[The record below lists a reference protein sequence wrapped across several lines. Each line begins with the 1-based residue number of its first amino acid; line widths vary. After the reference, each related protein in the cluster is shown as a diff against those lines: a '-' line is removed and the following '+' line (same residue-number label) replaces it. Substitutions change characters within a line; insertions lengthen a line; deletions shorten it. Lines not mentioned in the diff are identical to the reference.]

1 MAMPR
6 NVLRLR
12 APGSRAL
19 AAGTVLAGLFGV
31 ALQAR
36 AALSENLGTS
46 VVAMSLGNAVTADPP
61 GLDSIH
67 FNPAGLTRMK
77 GRWISNSIYGASI
90 SPKAKF
96 TAPEGFDVGGWK
108 DDPVA
113 GTSTGDVSAAVYLPG
128 IGPLHAPLPAAV
140 GGSLA
145 LSYNAPGSPW
155 TFATGAYVTQGVGFS
170 RNDDDDPGRFD
181 GRKVIMQRLVYMAP
195 SVGYKASDTLSFGV
209 SVPIAHQGFALDTD
223 MRMPNKMLG
232 IVGKLQDAWC
242 GDNGN
247 ALDAFFMGLCGGG
260 QEGRL
265 RPFNKVASA
274 SFDATAPMDPTVN
287 LGVLWEPSEKFAV
300 GAVYQGGSD
309 TLLTGRYTFR
319 AEPMLDKFSQGMYA
333 SLLGPIAASVVGLP
347 TSIPAEQTGHM
358 TMRLPFVEHVQ
369 VGFKV
374 KPTKSLQVNLDAGW
388 SNWEKWDKLTMQ
400 FDQPIKLLEM
410 ARMFGLTDP
419 SKLTLKRG
427 YRNTVSY
434 GLGLQFQATEAL
446 TLRAGYEHR
455 PSSIPNSALD
465 LIAPLPDMAVKSL
478 GLGYVTKGGM
488 HIDLAASYAEGQF
501 NVPADG
507 SCNMNCSGFLDAIY
521 NPYGGLDVEG
531 NIRIR
536 YFGIQIT
543 QVF

>member
-1 MAMPR
+1 M
-6 NVLRLR
+6 
-12 APGSRAL
+12 
-19 AAGTVLAGLFGV
+19 AAGTVLAGLFGMSWE
-31 ALQAR
+31 AR

-46 VVAMSLGNAVTADPP
+46 VTAMSLGNAVTADPP
-61 GLDSIH
+61 GLDAIH

-77 GRWISNSIYGASI
+77 GRWVSNSIYAATM
-90 SPKAKF
+90 SPKASF
-96 TAPEGFDVGGWK
+96 TAPPGFDVGGWK

-113 GTSTGDVSAAVYLPG
+113 GTSTGNVSAAVYLPG

-140 GGSLA
+140 GGSLS
-145 LSYNAPGSPW
+145 LSYNEPGSPW
-155 TFATGAYVTQGVGFS
+155 TFATGAYVTQGVGFN
-170 RNDDDDPGRFD
+170 RTDEDDPGRFD

-195 SVGYKASDTLSFGV
+195 SVGYKATDTLSFGV
-209 SVPIAHQGFALDTD
+209 AVPIAHQGFALDTD

-260 QEGRL
+260 PEGRL

-287 LGVLWEPSEKFAV
+287 LGVLWEPSERFAV

-319 AEPMLDKFSQGMYA
+319 AEPMLDKFAQGMYS

-369 VGFKV
+369 VGVKV
-374 KPTKSLQVNLDAGW
+374 KPTKNLQINVDAGW

-427 YRNTVSY
+427 YRNTISY
-434 GLGLQFQATEAL
+434 GLGLQFQATDAL
-446 TLRAGYEHR
+446 TLRAGYEQR

-478 GLGYVTKGGM
+478 GLGYVTKGGL
-488 HIDLAASYAEGQF
+488 HIDVAASYAEGQF
-501 NVPADG
+501 SVVSDG

-521 NPYGGLDVEG
+521 NPYGGLDVAG
-531 NIRIR
+531 TIHIR
-536 YFGIQIT
+536 YFGIQLT

>member
-1 MAMPR
+1 MVMPC
-6 NVLRLR
+6 NVSR
-12 APGSRAL
+12 ARSHGSRAL

-31 ALQAR
+31 SLQAR

-61 GLDSIH
+61 GLDAIH

-77 GRWISNSIYGASI
+77 GRWVSNSAFAATM
-90 SPKAKF
+90 SPKASF

-155 TFATGAYVTQGVGFS
+155 TFATGAYVTQGVGFN
-170 RNDDDDPGRFD
+170 RTEEDDPGRFD

-195 SVGYKASDTLSFGV
+195 SVAYKATDTLSFGV

-242 GDNGN
+242 GDSGN

-287 LGVLWEPSEKFAV
+287 LGVLWEPSESFSV

-319 AEPMLDKFSQGMYA
+319 AEPMLDKFAQGMYS

-358 TMRLPFVEHVQ
+358 SMRLPFVEHVQ
-369 VGFKV
+369 VGVKV
-374 KPTKSLQVNLDAGW
+374 KPTKSLQINLDAGW

-410 ARMFGLTDP
+410 ARMFGVTDP
-419 SKLTLKRG
+419 SKLTLNRG
-427 YRNTVSY
+427 YRNTISY
-434 GLGLQFQATEAL
+434 GLGLQFQATNAL
-446 TLRAGYEHR
+446 TLRAGYELR

-478 GLGYVTKGGM
+478 GLGYVTKGGL
-488 HIDLAASYAEGQF
+488 HIDVTASYAEGHF
-501 NVPADG
+501 SVPADG

-521 NPYGGLDVEG
+521 NPYGGLDVAG
-531 NIRIR
+531 SIHIR
-536 YFGIQIT
+536 YFGIQLT
-543 QVF
+543 HVF

>member
-1 MAMPR
+1 MLSIEFRVM
-6 NVLRLR
+6 
-12 APGSRAL
+12 APGSRTLVAG
-19 AAGTVLAGLFGV
+19 AALAGLLGMS
-31 ALQAR
+31 LEAR

-61 GLDSIH
+61 GLDAIH

-77 GRWISNSIYGASI
+77 GRWISNSIYGATI
-90 SPKAKF
+90 SPKARF
-96 TAPEGFDVGGWK
+96 TAPAGFDVGGFK

-145 LSYNAPGSPW
+145 LSYNEPGSPW
-155 TFATGAYVTQGVGFS
+155 TFSTGAYVTQGVGFN
-170 RNDDDDPGRFD
+170 RTDDNDPGRFD

-195 SVGYKASDTLSFGV
+195 SVGYKATDTLSFGV

-223 MRMPNKMLG
+223 MRMPNKFLG
-232 IVGKLQDAWC
+232 IVGKLQDSWC

-247 ALDAFFMGLCGGG
+247 ALDPLFLGLCGGG

-287 LGVLWEPSEKFAV
+287 LGVLWEPSERFAV

-309 TLLTGRYTFR
+309 TLLTGNYTFR
-319 AEPMLDKFSQGMYA
+319 AEPMLDKFARGMYA
-333 SLLGPIAASVVGLP
+333 SLGGPIAAAMVGLP

-369 VGFKV
+369 VGV
-374 KPTKSLQVNLDAGW
+374 KLKPIKKLQINLDAGW

-427 YRNTVSY
+427 YRNTISY

-446 TLRAGYEHR
+446 TLRAGYEQR

-478 GLGYVTKGGM
+478 GLGYVTKSGL
-488 HIDLAASYAEGQF
+488 HIDVAASYAEGQF
-501 NVPADG
+501 SVPADG

-531 NIRIR
+531 GIHIR

-543 QVF
+543 HVF

>member
-1 MAMPR
+1 MAMPC
-6 NVLRLR
+6 NDFR
-12 APGSRAL
+12 ARVHGARAL
-19 AAGTVLAGLFGV
+19 AAGTVIAGLFGMSWE
-31 ALQAR
+31 AR

-46 VVAMSLGNAVTADPP
+46 VTAMSLGNAVTADPP
-61 GLDSIH
+61 GLDAIH

-77 GRWISNSIYGASI
+77 GRWVSNSIYAATM
-90 SPKAKF
+90 SPKASF
-96 TAPEGFDVGGWK
+96 TAPAGFDVGGFK

-113 GTSTGDVSAAVYLPG
+113 GTSTGNVSAAVYLPG

-140 GGSLA
+140 GGSLS
-145 LSYNAPGSPW
+145 LSYNEPGSPW
-155 TFATGAYVTQGVGFS
+155 TFATGAYVTQGVGFN
-170 RNDDDDPGRFD
+170 RTDEDDPGRFD

-195 SVGYKASDTLSFGV
+195 SVGYKATDTLSFGV
-209 SVPIAHQGFALDTD
+209 AVPIAHQGFALDTD

-242 GDNGN
+242 GDSGN

-260 QEGRL
+260 PEGRL

-287 LGVLWEPSEKFAV
+287 LGVLWEPSERFAV

-319 AEPMLDKFSQGMYA
+319 AEPMLDKFAQGMYS

-369 VGFKV
+369 VGVKV
-374 KPTKSLQVNLDAGW
+374 KPTKNLQINVDAGW

-427 YRNTVSY
+427 YRNTISY
-434 GLGLQFQATEAL
+434 GLGLQFQATDAL
-446 TLRAGYEHR
+446 TLRAGYEQR

-478 GLGYVTKGGM
+478 GLGYVTKGGL
-488 HIDLAASYAEGQF
+488 HIDVAASYAEGQF
-501 NVPADG
+501 SVVSDG

-521 NPYGGLDVEG
+521 NPYGGLDVAG
-531 NIRIR
+531 TIHIR
-536 YFGIQIT
+536 YFGIQLT

>member
-1 MAMPR
+1 MAMPC
-6 NVLRLR
+6 NDFR
-12 APGSRAL
+12 ARVQGARAL
-19 AAGTVLAGLFGV
+19 AAGTVLAGLFGMPWE
-31 ALQAR
+31 AR

-46 VVAMSLGNAVTADPP
+46 VTAMSLGNAVTADPP
-61 GLDSIH
+61 GLDAIH

-77 GRWISNSIYGASI
+77 GRWISNSAFAATM
-90 SPKAKF
+90 SPKASF

-113 GTSTGDVSAAVYLPG
+113 GTTTGDVSAAVYLPG

-155 TFATGAYVTQGVGFS
+155 TFATGAYVTQGVGFN
-170 RNDDDDPGRFD
+170 RTDEDDPARFD

-195 SVGYKASDTLSFGV
+195 SVGYKATDTLSFGV

-223 MRMPNKMLG
+223 MRMPNQMLG

-287 LGVLWEPSEKFAV
+287 LGVLWEPSERFSI

-319 AEPMLDKFSQGMYA
+319 AEPMLDKFAQGMYA

-369 VGFKV
+369 VGVKV
-374 KPTKSLQVNLDAGW
+374 KPTKNLQINVDAGW

-427 YRNTVSY
+427 YRNTISY
-434 GLGLQFQATEAL
+434 GLGLQFQATDAL
-446 TLRAGYEHR
+446 TLRAGYEQR

-478 GLGYVTKGGM
+478 GLGYVTKGGL
-488 HIDLAASYAEGQF
+488 HIDVAASYAEGQF
-501 NVPADG
+501 SVVSDG

-521 NPYGGLDVEG
+521 NPYGGLDVAG
-531 NIRIR
+531 TIHIR
-536 YFGIQIT
+536 YFGIQLT